1 MKIVAFAGSNS
12 SQSINKKLVTY
23 VAQHFTGEHEVEILD
38 LNDYEMPIYSSDR
51 EQKGI
56 PQLALDFASK
66 IDGADFLL
74 ISLAEHNG
82 TYSTAFKNL
91 FDWLS
96 RIPNRPHFG
105 DKKMFLMA
113 TSPGGRGGLGVLEAA
128 GNRFQYHQTTVV
140 ETFSLP
146 FFQKNFDD
154 EKGIIDAEKQK
165 ELAEKIEKVK
175 KEIA

>member
-1 MKIVAFAGSNS
+1 
-12 SQSINKKLVTY
+12 
-23 VAQHFTGEHEVEILD
+23 
-38 LNDYEMPIYSSDR
+38 MPIYSSDR

-105 DKKMFLMA
+105 DKKMF
-113 TSPGGRGGLGVLEAA
+113 
-128 GNRFQYHQTTVV
+128 
-140 ETFSLP
+140 
-146 FFQKNFDD
+146 
-154 EKGIIDAEKQK
+154 
-165 ELAEKIEKVK
+165 
-175 KEIA
+175 